1 MKIKDITPEWVEEEL
16 ELVKHKPLCYN
27 TVSWFAELLTLQHR
41 LGKMEVKVEGNGYMD
56 PKMRNGTHEK
66 KPDRKWAERIVGR
79 FLSSDGKHGGKW
91 TFEQTEGVRTN
102 RELHCDP
109 VAFYIVMNSLYS
121 DYDRVFKK
129 HNVSTADFYADVA
142 EAWLMDEDA
151 VEDKVEKYFE
161 EIAK

>member
-27 TVSWFAELLTLQHR
+27 TVSWYAELLTLRHR
-41 LGKMEVKVEGNGYMD
+41 MQKMETKHDVFVKTEQKNGYGKHD
-56 PKMRNGTHEK
+56 G
-66 KPDRKWAERIVGR
+66 KPDRKWAEKIVSR

-91 TFEQTEGVRTN
+91 SFEQTEGVRTSKG
-102 RELHCDP
+102 LHCDP
-109 VAFYIVMNSLYS
+109 AAFYIVMNSLYS
-121 DYDRVFKK
+121 DYDAVFKK

-151 VEDKVEKYFE
+151 VEDKVERYFE